1 MHWNVAYWMLFLP
14 KLIKTFPFAIKEY
27 KNKNYTKH
35 NSDTWYL
42 DPDKRGAVKSDHRLD
57 IERHGGLSKAGQKNN
72 IMGQKCKFNL
82 TQLYNTE

>member
-35 NSDTWYL
+35 NSDT
-42 DPDKRGAVKSDHRLD
+42 PQRKK
-57 IERHGGLSKAGQKNN
+57 
-72 IMGQKCKFNL
+72 KFSMKI
-82 TQLYNTE
+82 